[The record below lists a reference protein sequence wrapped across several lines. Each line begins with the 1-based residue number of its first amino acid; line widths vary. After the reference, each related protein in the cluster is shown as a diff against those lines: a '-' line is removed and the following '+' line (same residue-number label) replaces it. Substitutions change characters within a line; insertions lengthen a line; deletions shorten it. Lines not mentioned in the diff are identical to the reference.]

1 MSELYT
7 FEHKECGTS
16 LVMATTNDGLKCIC
30 DKCGKP
36 FLENK
41 N

>member
-16 LVMATTNDGLKCIC
+16 LVMATTKDA
-30 DKCGKP
+30 
-36 FLENK
+36 ENPRSFVK
-41 N
+41 